1 MILTAAITLIAVVG
15 AIVLANA
22 STAVTT
28 QTSNS
33 YSTLN
38 SQQPTNVQTMQYMEP
53 LFWQNQHPYP
63 SDPAFLGNLTVPDN
77 ITLPGNFAG
86 PGSLMRG
93 MHERR
98 MRGGG
103 PEFSG
108 YFAENATTATIEGSI
123 AAEYRNLLILNTNS
137 GQITVQIPREWTV
150 NSQIVSGAEVFNG
163 TFASSGQTITLQ
175 VLENNVF
182 SNASF
187 SINQMLCYA
196 ATNATGATANAVLP
210 FNIQPSS

>member
-1 MILTAAITLIAVVG
+1 MRKKIVILTAAITLIAVVG
-15 AIVLANA
+15 AIVFANA

-28 QTSNS
+28 QTSNQQ
-33 YSTLN
+33 STA
-38 SQQPTNVQTMQYMEP
+38 QTMQYMEP
-53 LFWQNQHPYP
+53 FFGQNHNTYFN
-63 SDPAFLGNLTVPDN
+63 DPAFLGNLTAPDN

-86 PGSLMRG
+86 PGNFMRG

-98 MRGGG
+98 MMGSG

-108 YFAENATTATIEGSI
+108 YATENATTATIEGSI
-123 AAEYRNLLILNTNS
+123 VTEYRNLLILNTTA
-137 GQITVQIPREWTV
+137 GQITVQVPREWTV
-150 NSQIVSGAEVFNG
+150 DSQIISGAELFNG

-175 VLENNVF
+175 VLENNLF
-182 SNASF
+182 SNTSF

>member
-1 MILTAAITLIAVVG
+1 MILTATITLIAVVG

-38 SQQPTNVQTMQYMEP
+38 SPQSTNAQTMQYMEP
-53 LFWQNQHPYP
+53 PFWQNQNTYP
-63 SDPAFLGNLTVPDN
+63 SDPAFLGNLTLPDN

-93 MHERR
+93 MHAQR
-98 MRGGG
+98 MMGSG
-103 PEFSG
+103 PEFFG
-108 YFAENATTATIEGSI
+108 YATENATTATIEGSI
-123 AAEYRNLLILNTNS
+123 VTEYRNLLILNTTS
-137 GQITVQIPREWTV
+137 GQITVQVPREWTV
-150 NSQIVSGAEVFNG
+150 NSQIVNGAELFNG

-175 VLENNVF
+175 VLENNLF

-187 SINQMLCYA
+187 SINQMLCYT